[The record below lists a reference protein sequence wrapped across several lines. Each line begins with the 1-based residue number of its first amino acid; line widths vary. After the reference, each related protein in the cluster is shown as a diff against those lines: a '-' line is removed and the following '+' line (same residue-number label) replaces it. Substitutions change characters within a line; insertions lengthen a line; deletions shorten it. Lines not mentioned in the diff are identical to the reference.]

1 MLNNTMD
8 KDDELFIEVFNRVFS
23 TKVLV
28 SIIFFLLGTMLALV
42 IY

>member
-28 SIIFFLLGTMLALV
+28 SIIFFLLGIMLALV